1 LVLQFSPN
9 MTHEPNMEHVLAL
22 AAIIREV
29 NGGQR
34 LGAAALAKAILAHPA
49 SQWGPALPMP
59 TDAELQAD
67 FRAWFKTRYDS
78 DYFGGISL
86 FDAIAWGKHL
96 LQQSPQ
102 PAAPWPELPDS
113 PPPGE
118 SGFRFGP
125 SDTAWFA
132 GRLQG
137 WQLARAELER
147 QREQAGAAPTPAP
160 APFPCISDDLVRSL
174 IGDVLDESETATE
187 AACMDRPYNPI
198 PRIRARLTEILQLAA
213 QNQAAERP
221 AS

>member
-9 MTHEPNMEHVLAL
+9 MTHKPNTEHVLAL
-22 AAIIREV
+22 AEIIREV
-29 NGGQR
+29 NGSQR
-34 LGAAALAKAILAHPA
+34 LGAAALAEAILAHPA
-49 SQWGPALPMP
+49 SQWGPALPAP

-67 FRAWFKTRYDS
+67 FRAWFKDRYS
-78 DYFGGISL
+78 YFGGINL
-86 FDAIAWGKHL
+86 RDVIAWGKHL

-113 PPPGE
+113 PPLNEPG

-147 QREQAGAAPTPAP
+147 QREQAEVAPTPAP
-160 APFPCISDDLVRSL
+160 APFPYISDDLVPVL
-174 IGDVLDESETATE
+174 IRDIMEELTRVAENVFRGQSFSSVGE
-187 AACMDRPYNPI
+187 
-198 PRIRARLTEILQLAA
+198 IRARLMNSLQLAA
-213 QNQAAERP
+213 QGEAE
-221 AS
+221 SLHHD

>member
-1 LVLQFSPN
+1 
-9 MTHEPNMEHVLAL
+9 MTHEPNTEHVLAL

-34 LGAAALAKAILAHPA
+34 LGAAALACAILAHPA
-49 SQWGPALPMP
+49 SQWGPALPAP
-59 TDAELQAD
+59 TDEELEAD
-67 FRAWFKTRYDS
+67 FRDWFKTRYDS

-113 PPPGE
+113 PPLGEPG

-125 SDTAWFA
+125 RDSAWFA
-132 GRLQG
+132 GRLEG

-147 QREQAGAAPTPAP
+147 QRTSQGPVDSPALP
-160 APFPCISDDLVRSL
+160 EISDSLMRSL
-174 IGDVLDESETATE
+174 IYDIFAILIDHTETATSG
-187 AACMDRPYNPI
+187 CFIPI

-213 QNQAAERP
+213 QNQAAEQP